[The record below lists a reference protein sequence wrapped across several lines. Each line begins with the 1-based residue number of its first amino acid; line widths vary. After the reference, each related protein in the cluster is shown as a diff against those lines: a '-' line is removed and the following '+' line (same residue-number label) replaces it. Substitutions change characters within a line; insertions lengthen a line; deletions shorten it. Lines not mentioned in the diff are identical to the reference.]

1 MKKLTALLLSLLLLT
16 SCTPAENAASEDT
29 SGLHGTSAAQ
39 DEPASVYEP
48 KGTLTVTLPYLAS
61 LGDFP
66 AGGGMTGA
74 HFCDPQVY
82 ITEDCV
88 YAFRVGDSSS
98 RIDVYTDG
106 SFTFPSSSVHLSG
119 AGRIIYPLAFAVNED
134 CIIVLENHPENN
146 SAYRFSPDGIL
157 IGQAPLDTHR
167 WHTEFRTAVLGEDYY
182 YLEEKGLTAKTTNSV
197 EGQQEYTLHRCS
209 PWTEEHSVIGENV
222 VAYCVSDGEVYYVT
236 ENMND
241 SFETEYR
248 LYRYLPDTAESE
260 EVSAL
265 PVKPRSYTPFLDPN
279 IAYDSTNR
287 ILYYQ
292 AGSAGFACILDT
304 GENVQIS
311 RDAPALLN
319 LSHGKLV
326 LKSGNDSAEL
336 YKLPENPEDLSAQ
349 MPTLLAAD
357 YSIGGEQNSFYYDK
371 ILSVMEESGTYIA
384 VKPAYTSDDR
394 AEYAHTM
401 AKKLMAGDTDFDIF
415 RITTEMSALMKEQ
428 YYENLSE
435 YEVLAPHFGRMLPG
449 IPELCT
455 IDSTLALVPTKL
467 SYDMLYIHDRFAKVT
482 ADLPASLG
490 SVCEFADR
498 ISPQLKDG
506 VPFMVLP
513 NAYILF
519 RPWFAQFASNYI
531 YGGMDDDTAAAD
543 LAELYRTIDALVRH
557 PAVAVSA
564 EAGQDS
570 YIELKRSVS
579 SRSKSVK
586 SGRRLI
592 PCFPVKE
599 GYRPVVSGEFWAINP
614 NSKNKE
620 LAADFLAAV
629 MVQEQRN
636 SETLMYD
643 IWDDNSTYADGAKE
657 LFDAMKSAAAVS
669 LRSYDIPDL
678 IPILA
683 EQFARMEAGTLTPE
697 DAAAELFR
705 YLKMTRNE

>member
-1 MKKLTALLLSLLLLT
+1 MKKLTAILLSLLMLV
-16 SCTPAENAASEDT
+16 SCTPAENTASDDT
-29 SGLHGTSAAQ
+29 GLHGTSAAQ

-66 AGGGMTGA
+66 EGGGMTGA

-88 YAFRVGDSSS
+88 YAFRVGDNSS

-106 SFTFPSSSVHLSG
+106 NYTSPSSSVDLGHV
-119 AGRIIYPLAFAVNED
+119 IYPLAFAVNED
-134 CIIVLENHPENN
+134 CIIVLENSADNN
-146 SAYRFSPDGIL
+146 SAWRFSADGIL
-157 IGQAPLDTHR
+157 IEQVPTDTHR

-182 YLEEKGLTAKTTNSV
+182 YLEEKGLTAEITDSV

-209 PWTEEHSVIGENV
+209 PWTGESSVIGENV
-222 VAYCVSDGEVYYVT
+222 CAYCVSDGNVYYVT
-236 ENMND
+236 EGMND
-241 SFETEYR
+241 EFETEYR
-248 LYRYLPDTAESE
+248 LYRYIPETAESE
-260 EVSAL
+260 EVSVL
-265 PVKPRSYTPFLDPN
+265 NLLSRDYIRPLMPN
-279 IAYDSTNR
+279 IAYDSVNHV
-287 ILYYQ
+287 LYYRYS
-292 AGSAGFACILDT
+292 GAGFACHPDT

-311 RDAPALLN
+311 RDAPVLLN

-326 LKSGNDSAEL
+326 LKSGGDSAEL
-336 YKLPENPEDLSAQ
+336 YETPENPEDLSAQ

-357 YSIGGEQNSFYYDK
+357 YSIGGEQNTLYYDK
-371 ILSVMEESGTYIA
+371 ILSVMEESGTYIS

-401 AKKLMAGDTDFDIF
+401 AKKLMAGDDDFDIF

-435 YEVLAPHFGRMLPG
+435 YEVLAPHFNRMLPG

-455 IDSTLALVPTKL
+455 IESTLALVPTKL
-467 SYDMLYIHDRFAKVT
+467 SYDMLYIHDRFAEVT
-482 ADLPASLG
+482 ADLPLSME

-498 ISPQLKDG
+498 ISTQLKDG
-506 VPFMVLP
+506 VPFLVLP
-513 NAYILF
+513 NAYVFF

-531 YGGMDDDTAAAD
+531 YGDMDDDTAAAD
-543 LAELYRTIDALVRH
+543 LAELYRTIAALIEH
-557 PAVAVSA
+557 PSVAVST
-564 EAGQDS
+564 EPGQDS

-586 SGRRLI
+586 SGRRLV

-620 LAADFLAAV
+620 LAADFLTAV

-643 IWDDNSTYADGAKE
+643 IWDDNSSYAAGAEE
-657 LFDAMKSAAAVS
+657 LFDAMKTAAAVS

-683 EQFARMEAGTLTPE
+683 EQFGRMEAGTLTPE